1 MYNDFSPKNNAP
13 DNILS
18 GKQASPR
25 QDKRKH
31 RFHLG
36 NGAALILVALMII
49 SLLCFAALSIV
60 SAKADSRLTDR
71 YAAQITA
78 YHTARNLGV
87 EFLAETDAQL
97 KQYLEDSADR
107 EAYLEKARS
116 LPSCTDPS
124 EENPVL
130 QAHDV
135 SGLLLVVASV
145 HALVDTFH
153 EVVDISGVYHLTLLD
168 GLTHILRLQQ
178 ADGIAHGVD
187 VGLEVSP
194 WS

>member
-1 MYNDFSPKNNAP
+1 MYDNFSPKNSTL
-13 DNILS
+13 DNLLAE
-18 GKQASPR
+18 KQQSPR
-25 QDKRKH
+25 QEKRKH

-97 KQYLEDSADR
+97 KQYLEDSGKGTLA
-107 EAYLEKARS
+107 
-116 LPSCTDPS
+116 
-124 EENPVL
+124 PVL
-130 QAHDV
+130 HGFFRRK
-135 SGLLLVVASV
+135 SGSA
-145 HALVDTFH
+145 
-153 EVVDISGVYHLTLLD
+153 
-168 GLTHILRLQQ
+168 ILRSH
-178 ADGIAHGVD
+178 DGASD
-187 VGLEVSP
+187 VLPGCPGAVSLFRGCSP
-194 WS
+194 L

>member
-1 MYNDFSPKNNAP
+1 MYDNFSPKNSTL
-13 DNILS
+13 DNLLA
-18 GKQASPR
+18 GKQESPR
-25 QDKRKH
+25 QEKRKH

-116 LPSCTDPS
+116 LPSCTDSS

-130 QAHDV
+130 VFSVPMTEHQTYC
-135 SGLLLVVASV
+135 LVVRVLFPSSADAPRYEVLSSRTV
-145 HALVDTFH
+145 TSTDVTYDT
-153 EVVDISGVYHLTLLD
+153 S
-168 GLTHILRLQQ
+168 
-178 ADGIAHGVD
+178 
-187 VGLEVSP
+187 LEVLGHD
-194 WS
+194 